1 MHSFYTE
8 PTNFPYSKKKKSLQ
22 NMFIKNSCFQ
32 KEKYEKKMK
41 KKIEK
46 KDFVLQENSLEN
58 ILINREINEA
68 RCLE

>member
-1 MHSFYTE
+1 
-8 PTNFPYSKKKKSLQ
+8 
-22 NMFIKNSCFQ
+22 MFIKNSCFQ